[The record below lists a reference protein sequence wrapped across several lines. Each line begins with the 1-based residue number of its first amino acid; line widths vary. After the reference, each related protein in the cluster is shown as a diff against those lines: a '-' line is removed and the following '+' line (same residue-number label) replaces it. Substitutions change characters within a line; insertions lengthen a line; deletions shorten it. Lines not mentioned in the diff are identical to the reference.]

1 MTTIKRL
8 IKCNVILD
16 HDVNVVGV
24 RSAID
29 KEYARN
35 KRMGVGPFQKIA
47 KHFEVSDMN
56 KIWKTTFCIVSY
68 QHFFIKNKFVGNMFN
83 IIVYKYSS

>member
-1 MTTIKRL
+1 MTQTL
-8 IKCNVILD
+8 L
-16 HDVNVVGV
+16 GV
-24 RSAID
+24 RSAIE

-56 KIWKTTFCIVSY
+56 KFGKLLSVLSHINN
-68 QHFFIKNKFVGNMFN
+68 FF
-83 IIVYKYSS
+83 YKK